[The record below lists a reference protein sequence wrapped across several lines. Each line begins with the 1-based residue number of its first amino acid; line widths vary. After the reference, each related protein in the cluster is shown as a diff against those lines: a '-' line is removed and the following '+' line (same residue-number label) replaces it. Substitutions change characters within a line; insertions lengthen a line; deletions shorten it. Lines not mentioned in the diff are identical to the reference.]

1 MPLTTCWRP
10 AALGVI
16 AALGLSVLCGAASAA
31 PPSTIPFSPSSPFN
45 LLVPPNAPLASNG
58 SSLSGA
64 TLGVA
69 SSEYTPAVFVSSPS
83 DPVYTIRLTNG
94 WGPNALNGKRVRL
107 SPSARRGDDADG
119 HLTIVVPSEDLVIS
133 LYQAEQGPRSDGT
146 WRAGWGGMA
155 HLSGSGGN
163 RSDSIGGRESGI
175 SQLAGLIS
183 PDDVRR
189 GIAAGPNG
197 DLGHA
202 LALLHSQNSN
212 RTFLPPAIRAGGN
225 SSSGLYMGQRVF
237 LDPTLNV
244 STIPF
249 GGGSKEQRFGRLVA
263 NTMQRYGAI
272 VVTNS
277 GGTGFQLV
285 NPSSY
290 TSIGQPN
297 PWPEL
302 IGQDRAGYY
311 NFTVRA
317 IPSSRLRAMA
327 PSGGAGVPPAGL
339 APPALVAPPPAA
351 GAPST
356 ARKRKAKA
364 GASSWA
370 ALLRRRVVRSR
381 AQVSFAITVR
391 SRRAGT
397 VRIGARLDGT
407 QPGRPVFR
415 RAASIAAGGLAR
427 LVVRVPVVAGAPA
440 KIVVVITVT
449 DASGRVKILRREALT
464 VQAAGA

>member
-1 MPLTTCWRP
+1 
-10 AALGVI
+10 VI
-16 AALGLSVLCGAASAA
+16 AALGLSVLSGAASAA

-45 LLVPPNAPLASNG
+45 LLVPPNAPVASNG

-69 SSEYTPAVFVSSPS
+69 SAQYTPAVFVSSPS

-119 HLTIVVPSEDLVIS
+119 HMTIVVPGEDLVIS

-146 WRAGWGGMA
+146 WRAAWGGMA
-155 HLSGSGGN
+155 PLSGSGGN

-175 SQLAGLIS
+175 SQLAGLIT

-212 RTFLPPAIRAGGN
+212 RTFVPPAIRAGGN

-244 STIPF
+244 STIHLE
-249 GGGSKEQRFGRLVA
+249 GGSKEQRFGRLVA

-277 GGTGFQLV
+277 AGTGFQLV
-285 NPSSY
+285 NPSSW

-302 IGQDRAGYY
+302 IGRDRSGYY

-327 PSGGAGVPPAGL
+327 PSGGAGVPPAAL
-339 APPALVAPPPAA
+339 AAPALVPAPTPTAAVPPTA
-351 GAPST
+351 G
-356 ARKRKAKA
+356 KRKAKA
-364 GASSWA
+364 GTSSWA
-370 ALLRRRVVRSR
+370 ALLRRRVVRSP
-381 AQVSFAITVR
+381 AQVSFSITVR

-397 VRIGARLDGT
+397 VRVGASLDGT
-407 QPGRPVFR
+407 PSGPVFR
-415 RAASIAAGGLAR
+415 RAASVAAQGLAR
-427 LVVRVPVVAGAPA
+427 LVVRVPVVAGAHA
-440 KIVVVITVT
+440 KIALVITVT
-449 DASGRVKILRREALT
+449 DAKGRLKTLRREALS
-464 VQAAGA
+464 VQAPGA